1 LYPTPAALSI
11 NPTIWL
17 KRRNLCGKLSL
28 FLFRQGH
35 IYSRAGSRIN
45 NIQKR
50 KEAEQMAK
58 KTGAQSNAVKGTGKK
73 TLWEFVKFI
82 FVSLLA
88 TVVSYGTLNILI
100 LLPFIKELF
109 ATPLKW
115 FVFDYPVTY
124 SSAGAVVSG
133 ALGYFIAFN
142 TANILAQIVAFFVNK
157 EKTFKSGANV
167 AVTLPIY
174 IVFTLALIC
183 FSAWLSPILNT
194 FLIGK
199 SVGGQLSANIA
210 TAVCSLIQF
219 AVYFPFDKIL
229 FHKPKG
235 ENPVKKGSLSI
246 VGVNPK

>member
-1 LYPTPAALSI
+1 MVTDAKYIPWAYADMRLLNQNI
-11 NPTIWL
+11 NKL
-17 KRRNLCGKLSL
+17 KEVI
-28 FLFRQGH
+28 H
-35 IYSRAGSRIN
+35 MT
-45 NIQKR
+45 KR
-50 KEAEQMAK
+50 SGMD
-58 KTGAQSNAVKGTGKK
+58 TNAVKGTGKK
-73 TLWEFVKFI
+73 TLWEFIKFI

-100 LLPFIKELF
+100 LMPFIKELF

-115 FVFDYPVTY
+115 FVFDYPVTVND
-124 SSAGAVVSG
+124 AGLIVSG

-174 IVFTLALIC
+174 IIFTVALIC

-199 SVGGQLSANIA
+199 GISGQLSANIA
-210 TAVCSLIQF
+210 TAVCSFIQF
-219 AVYFPFDKIL
+219 TVYFPFDKLL
-229 FHKPKG
+229 FHKPK
-235 ENPVKKGSLSI
+235 EAKTE
-246 VGVNPK
+246 